1 MGATGGFRNAFSPEC
16 EENRIVELKRIWEL
30 VGRKPTLAQKDP
42 AKNGQAIM
50 QYLDLWAK

>member
-50 QYLDLWAK
+50 QYLDL